1 MQIDHQPSQQL
12 YDGGVS
18 GLTEK
23 YDAELGMVRLQT
35 SEGSWH
41 DPRASLTYA
50 LALLLDDGDANE
62 AERNVLN
69 VLSMQERREGDPHY
83 GNFKWLFE
91 DEGVTDLNA
100 VEFVLEGLT
109 NILVRVRDKLS
120 SSSLDQVDDAIR
132 LGLLE
137 IDSLN
142 VHWTYTNIYLLDV
155 HNRILGGQLLDD
167 AAVRRKGLDRLRD
180 WAERTKA
187 DGAPHE
193 FNSATYSAVQIT
205 ALASIVEFAED
216 SQARELALEMEQLI
230 WRHVAAHWHPPTRQ
244 LAGPHSR
251 AYRRD
256 VVGAPDYLKVLMFK
270 LLGEPRLLQA
280 VPYLQGP
287 GAEGNVIVALTQ
299 YNCPP
304 DASELFDR
312 VETREVT
319 EIPDREHGLETTT
332 YLTPS
337 FALGS
342 MSQPYGLG
350 EPPEGW
356 PGHNSVIAY
365 FTKEQEPKYGVLY
378 ARYLVNDRRVGQ
390 FVYESSKEALDLW
403 EEGVWRAVQAKNDVI
418 VAYGLMPRGQSRV
431 HRLRLDIRL
440 LGVDV
445 GDDVLVGDVRYT
457 DGVLDVAAQQV
468 VAIATGDVYIGIRP
482 LEPTRLGHGPDVRVW
497 QDGQEL
503 IVSVFNYEGPPK
515 GFWEYRSLGG
525 PFYKGNVKNGVVLRV
540 ADRSDSSSLAGFK
553 ASLAE
558 TPLTD
563 TVDGSLRTVTFGL
576 DREAITLAYDLKELR

>member
-1 MQIDHQPSQQL
+1 MQLEHEPSQRL
-12 YDGGVS
+12 YDGGVR
-18 GLTEK
+18 GLKEK
-23 YDAELGMVRLQT
+23 YDTDLGMVRLET
-35 SEGSWH
+35 SEGNWH
-41 DPRASLTYA
+41 SPRSSLTFA
-50 LALLLDDGDANE
+50 LALLLDGDDGSE
-62 AERNVLN
+62 AERNILN

-83 GNFKWLFE
+83 GNFKWLYE

-109 NILVRVRDKLS
+109 NILARVRDKLS
-120 SSSLDQVDDAIR
+120 SSTLEQVENAMR
-132 LGLLE
+132 VGLLE

-142 VHWTYTNIYLLDV
+142 VHWTYTNIYVLDV
-155 HNRILGGQLLDD
+155 HNRILGGHLLNDD
-167 AAVRRKGLDRLRD
+167 AVRQRGLDRLRD

-205 ALASIVEFAED
+205 ALASIVEFAGDNE
-216 SQARELALEMEQLI
+216 ATELALEMEQLI
-230 WRHVAAHWHPPTRQ
+230 WRHVAVHWHSPTQQ

-270 LLGEPRLLQA
+270 LLGEPRLLRA

-287 GAEGNVIVALTQ
+287 GAEGNVIVALTR

-319 EIPDREHGLETTT
+319 ETPDRKHGLETTT

-350 EPPEGW
+350 EPPESW

-365 FTKEQEPKYGVLY
+365 FTKESEPKYGVLY

-403 EEGVWRAVQAKNDVI
+403 EEGVWRAVQQKNDAI
-418 VAYGLMPRGQSRV
+418 VAYGLQPGGRGRI

-445 GDDVLVGDVRYT
+445 GDEVLVGDTLYT
-457 DGVLDVAAQQV
+457 DGVLDVAALQV

-525 PFYKGNVKNGVVLRV
+525 PFFKGNVKNGVVLRV
-540 ADRSDSSSLAGFK
+540 ADCGDYASLAEFK

-563 TVDGSLRTVTFGL
+563 TVDGSLRTITFGL
-576 DREAITLAYDLKELR
+576 DGEELTLAYDLKGLR